1 MSSSNKTDRS
11 RATDRESLC
20 NTKNATE
27 DRSFHL
33 LDDHRDPL
41 PPLPPLFEL
50 GTKKKKQSLTRPKS
64 NRKRSKTQ
72 TLLSSAG
79 KSNNWREFRFEN
91 RPGPFHF
98 ILEHLSSKVVI
109 TGGRYLPSRNRL
121 DGGRRAP
128 FNFTTDHVSTI
139 AASLPNRTSFLE
151 SSSVSP
157 PLAGGGLYLILFARS
172 LGPAPVDRPQI
183 TEIIKNC

>member
-1 MSSSNKTDRS
+1 MSSSSNKTDRS

-20 NTKNATE
+20 NTKNAAE

-33 LDDHRDPL
+33 RWPSRSSS
-41 PPLPPLFEL
+41 PPPSLSLFEL

-121 DGGRRAP
+121 DAGRRAP

-151 SSSVSP
+151 SSNVSP
-157 PLAGGGLYLILFARS
+157 PSREEAY
-172 LGPAPVDRPQI
+172 
-183 TEIIKNC
+183 T